1 MSRYNSIAGL
11 VSKVRNARYG
21 EMVNYLERL
30 INSGDWRDFT
40 TPAGTHFQFQE
51 CEFDYFLLS
60 MEVDPTIVRHA
71 YLYATDVEE
80 LAAKQ
85 FRLADITG
93 RGKKP
98 REGAR
103 RPWREVAT
111 EYESDPS
118 GAAARIC
125 AGQGEN
131 SRYVN
136 ERTAQMA
143 ADPKRRR
150 DAEAGK
156 PVKRNDPKE
165 KVFQVKWKT
174 DRPAAEVIAEKL
186 LKDRDLAEAV
196 YKKLRSSSVGSAAEE
211 KRVNGS
217 RQGTS
222 KLSEQRA

>member
-21 EMVNYLERL
+21 DMVSYLETL

-60 MEVDPTIVRHA
+60 MEVDPTVVRHA

-103 RPWREVAT
+103 RPWRDVAT

-118 GAAARIC
+118 GAAARIR
-125 AGQGEN
+125 AGQSEN
-131 SRYVN
+131 SWFVN
-136 ERTAQMA
+136 ERTGQMA

-174 DRPAAEVIAEKL
+174 DRPTAEVIAEKL
-186 LKDRDLAEAV
+186 LKDPDLAQAV
-196 YKKLRSSSVGSAAEE
+196 YKKLHSWNIGNIRKEKRSST
-211 KRVNGS
+211 R
-217 RQGTS
+217 
-222 KLSEQRA
+222 

>member
-1 MSRYNSIAGL
+1 MMSHYDHIAGL

-21 EMVNYLERL
+21 EMVNYLETL
-30 INSGDWRDFT
+30 IDSGDWRDFT

-71 YLYATDVEE
+71 YLYATDVEG
-80 LAAKQ
+80 LVAKQ

-98 REGAR
+98 KEGAR
-103 RPWREVAT
+103 RPWRDVAK

-118 GAAARIC
+118 GAAARIR
-125 AGQGEN
+125 AGQSES
-131 SRYVN
+131 SRFVN
-136 ERTAQMA
+136 ESTGQMA

-156 PVKRNDPKE
+156 PVKRNNPKE

-174 DRPAAEVIAEKL
+174 DRPAAEVITEKL
-186 LKDRDLAEAV
+186 LKDPDLAEAV
-196 YKKLRSSSVGSAAEE
+196 YKNLHSSSVGNTAKE
-211 KRVNGS
+211 KR
-217 RQGTS
+217 R
-222 KLSEQRA
+222 

>member
-1 MSRYNSIAGL
+1 MKSHYNNIVGL

-21 EMVNYLERL
+21 EMVNYLEML

-71 YLYATDVEE
+71 YLYAADVEE

-93 RGKKP
+93 RGKTPK
-98 REGAR
+98 EGAR
-103 RPWREVAT
+103 RPWRNVAT

-118 GAAARIC
+118 GAAARIR
-125 AGQGEN
+125 AGQSEN
-131 SRYVN
+131 SWFVN
-136 ERTAQMA
+136 ERTGQMA

-150 DAEAGK
+150 AAEAGK
-156 PVKRNDPKE
+156 PVKRNDPRE

-186 LKDRDLAEAV
+186 LKDPDLAGAV
-196 YKKLRSSSVGSAAEE
+196 YKKLHSWSVGSNAKGQRRS
-211 KRVNGS
+211 KR
-217 RQGTS
+217 
-222 KLSEQRA
+222 